1 MSKLVGRER
10 KDSSSS
16 SSSSSSASS
25 SSSDSEQ
32 NVETDGLNSASRFRQ
47 MQEEAKKESVQER

>member
-16 SSSSSSASS
+16 SNSSSSSSS
-25 SSSDSEQ
+25 SSSNSEQ
-32 NVETDGLNSASRFRQ
+32 NDETDGLNSASKFRQ
-47 MQEEAKKESVQER
+47 MQEEAQQESIQER